1 MKAGE
6 EMKKV
11 KLQNRLQQILITL
24 LDLND
29 WCTSS
34 SLAMLLNVTDRTIR
48 NDMSELTAILSD
60 FQIYVTSERSKGYL
74 LDNENKIKVKKYIKS
89 GQIEMNKINEE
100 MHIEI
105 LIYLIENNKPMNL
118 DELSDEFYI
127 SKSTLEEKIK
137 KIKSLLFTFNGNVC
151 LTRKKNV
158 VQLEGDEK
166 SLRQLFNFLITDN
179 DHSQISLDLKCYSNT
194 FDYEEMLEVQQIA
207 IDETNKNEVKI
218 SDIGLVAIVIH
229 IMISIS
235 RIRSHMEL
243 RSSYINERNKAVSEK
258 SVEEKIAEGICTQIS
273 KSFEIEFNQYE
284 VEAIAYYI
292 SFRRFFSTDVSN
304 DVDLGTNQMLSQEV
318 KSVLELIK
326 ETFLIDMTNDQELIN
341 GLVNHFGTLMQRF
354 NLQVR
359 YQNPILEEF
368 KDKYPFIFEL
378 AVFARKR
385 FAEMLNIELN
395 EDEVGYVAIHFG
407 AAIEKLKFS
416 TEKKK
421 INLSLISH
429 LNYPES
435 QLLISKLRSSLG
447 NFANIYGPFSI
458 FHSEDAWDCDPKMIL
473 TTTSLE
479 LDQSKAVVMKINS
492 ILTKKELLEV
502 EKQVIKIV
510 DEKMKLGY
518 SDFFRKE
525 EFFSDLDLSSKEEVI
540 HILSK
545 SLCEH
550 KIVNDKFEK
559 LVLARENFSTTV
571 LMNLI
576 ALPHPMEVSSYET
589 VISVA
594 LLKKPIIWSKRK
606 VQVVFLMAVA
616 QDEQHY
622 LSMFFELIAE
632 LSEDI
637 NFVQK
642 MLKAKKFNE
651 FIELINNYERVNYG
665 K

>member
-11 KLQNRLQQILITL
+11 KLQNRLQDILITL

-60 FQIYVTSERSKGYL
+60 FQVYVTSERSKGYL
-74 LDNENKIKVKKYIKS
+74 LDNENKIKVKELIKN
-89 GQIEMNKINEE
+89 GQIVLNKVNEE
-100 MHIEI
+100 MHIAI
-105 LIYLIENNKPMNL
+105 LIYLIEHNKPMNL

-243 RSSYINERNKAVSEK
+243 RSSYINESNKVASEK
-258 SVEEKIAEGICTQIS
+258 SVEEKIAEGICGQIS
-273 KSFEIEFNQYE
+273 ESFEIEFNHYE

-292 SFRRFFSTDVSN
+292 SFRRFFSTDISN

-368 KDKYPFIFEL
+368 KG
-378 AVFARKR
+378 AV
-385 FAEMLNIELN
+385 
-395 EDEVGYVAIHFG
+395 
-407 AAIEKLKFS
+407 
-416 TEKKK
+416 
-421 INLSLISH
+421 
-429 LNYPES
+429 
-435 QLLISKLRSSLG
+435 
-447 NFANIYGPFSI
+447 
-458 FHSEDAWDCDPKMIL
+458 
-473 TTTSLE
+473 
-479 LDQSKAVVMKINS
+479 
-492 ILTKKELLEV
+492 
-502 EKQVIKIV
+502 
-510 DEKMKLGY
+510 
-518 SDFFRKE
+518 
-525 EFFSDLDLSSKEEVI
+525 
-540 HILSK
+540 
-545 SLCEH
+545 
-550 KIVNDKFEK
+550 
-559 LVLARENFSTTV
+559 
-571 LMNLI
+571 
-576 ALPHPMEVSSYET
+576 
-589 VISVA
+589 
-594 LLKKPIIWSKRK
+594 KKP
-606 VQVVFLMAVA
+606 
-616 QDEQHY
+616 
-622 LSMFFELIAE
+622 
-632 LSEDI
+632 
-637 NFVQK
+637 
-642 MLKAKKFNE
+642 NE
-651 FIELINNYERVNYG
+651 
-665 K
+665 

>member
-1 MKAGE
+1 MEAGE

-11 KLQNRLQQILITL
+11 KLQNRLQDILITL

-60 FQIYVTSERSKGYL
+60 FQVSVISERSKGYL
-74 LDNENKIKVKKYIKS
+74 LDKENKIKVREYIQN
-89 GQIEMNKINEE
+89 GQIIINKINEE
-100 MHIEI
+100 MHIAI
-105 LIYLIENNKPMNL
+105 LIYLIENNNPVNL

-137 KIKSLLFTFNGNVC
+137 KMKSLLFTFNGNVC
-151 LTRKKNV
+151 LVRKKNV
-158 VQLEGDEK
+158 IQLQGDEK
-166 SLRQLFNFLITDN
+166 NLRQLFNFLITDN

-207 IDETNKNEVKI
+207 MDETNKHQVKI

-235 RIRSHMEL
+235 RIRSNMEL
-243 RSSYINERNKAVSEK
+243 HSSYINERNKDTLEK
-258 SVEEKIAEGICTQIS
+258 SVEEKIAEGICQRIS
-273 KSFEIEFNQYE
+273 ESFAIEFNAYE
-284 VEAIAYYI
+284 IEAIAYYI
-292 SFRRFFSTDVSN
+292 SFRRFFSTDISN
-304 DVDLGTNQMLSQEV
+304 DVDLGMNQMLSQEV

-385 FAEMLNIELN
+385 FEEMLQLELN

-447 NFANIYGPFSI
+447 NFVNIYGPFSI
-458 FHSEDAWDCDPKMIL
+458 FHSEDALDCAPKMIL
-473 TTTSLE
+473 TTTNLE
-479 LDQSKAVVMKINS
+479 LDQNQAVVMKINS

-502 EKQVIKIV
+502 ERKVIKLV
-510 DEKMKLGY
+510 DEKKELGY

-525 EFFSDLDLSSKEEVI
+525 EFFSDLELSSKEEVI
-540 HILSK
+540 HMLSK
-545 SLCEH
+545 SLYDH
-550 KIVNDKFEK
+550 QIVNDKFEK

-594 LLKKPIIWSKRK
+594 LLKKPILWSKRK

-642 MLKAKKFNE
+642 MLKAKTFNE